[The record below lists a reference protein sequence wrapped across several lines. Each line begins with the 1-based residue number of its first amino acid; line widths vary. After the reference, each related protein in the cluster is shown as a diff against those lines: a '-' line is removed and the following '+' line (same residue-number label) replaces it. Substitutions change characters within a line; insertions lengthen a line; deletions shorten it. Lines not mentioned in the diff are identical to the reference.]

1 MDKDNL
7 VKDNLVKEAFENLLK
22 YKGRKIFA
30 QITSTS
36 RSGMSRRIKFFVLDT
51 DRKTDISEYIAN
63 VVGYKYDWDKGLL
76 VGGCGMDMIFS
87 VLSNLNYAMAE
98 MTTGK
103 TINELLKTKECGDRI
118 YDNYFIDASGYST
131 I

>member
-1 MDKDNL
+1 MKKMD
-7 VKDNLVKEAFENLLK
+7 KDNLVKEAFENLLK

-30 QITSTS
+30 QITSAS
-36 RSGMSRRIKFFVLDT
+36 RSGMSRRIKFFILDT

-103 TINELLKTKECGDRI
+103 TIKELLETKECGDKI
-118 YDNYFIDASGYST
+118 YGDYFIDANGYST